1 MQFSLFQR
9 RNQWIRVMHMGALT
23 DGVLEKSKNQSKRT
37 YLHQRSFAGSSQNF
51 KNWELAVI
59 SF

>member
-1 MQFSLFQR
+1 
-9 RNQWIRVMHMGALT
+9 VDKGHAYGALT
-23 DGVLEKSKNQSKRT
+23 DGVLEKSKNQLKRT